1 MRWWTPPRRRW
12 SAVLAVIMMVPMAAM
27 LMAPNDLLSDKRR
40 LVAMPYVLTAAIEES
55 GSTVGMADSHIW
67 ELTTPAGQPDYAAMD
82 EHLEAMQQ
90 LGIDTVRVIIP
101 WRGNE
106 PWGPPGTVASP
117 IEQSYWARSDY
128 IINRAPE
135 RGMAVLGVLN
145 HAPEWGSAFPEPWA
159 TIGFEEAPDPE
170 LYAEYAARVVERY
183 GDKVGAY
190 EIWNEPN
197 AVTGWAPNIDAA
209 LYTEV
214 LKAAYTAIKNVNGDD
229 PNDPLVV
236 AGVLGAVVTTP
247 LLTLDPRAFVA
258 TMYASGAQGYFDA
271 LSFHPYHYSLPFSE
285 GEVTNSEPWKI
296 NSPLEQVIAIRQ
308 LMLANG
314 DADLRIWA
322 TEYGLPTFGLNGV
335 TEDQQRDYIKDFL
348 DAWAKLEDEDGTNYA
363 GPAFLYTLR
372 DAYLNGEL
380 TEATS
385 LGLFKYDILTGEW
398 IAKEAAKWLKDFLAD
413 PTNPTDPPPA
423 SGGPSNLGE
432 AIAQAMQAF
441 FEQIR
446 ATVQLFQ
453 QQVEGL
459 VNSVNAMMRAVAQAI
474 ASIFNPRSAVA
485 PALAPEV
492 QDAVAAGARTAA
504 SALAA
509 ETQEP
514 TADVVGG
521 EESADASKT
530 AVETVESEPVVV
542 ETAPTV
548 EVEPVSAPEVTSPV
562 EVPASEQE
570 AVAVEGSAADE
581 ESNPG
586 AMPTEVDSVT
596 DETREDETGT
606 GTADPVVATDDDT
619 DLADE
624 AATKSRQPD
633 VRVGIVARP
642 GGTGDDDGDVDDAKD
657 SAPSTETADDTDDS
671 ADTSSADSS
680 SES

>member
-1 MRWWTPPRRRW
+1 MRWWIAPRQRW
-12 SAVLAVIMMVPMAAM
+12 SALLAVAMMIPMGAM
-27 LMAPNDLLSDKRR
+27 FMVTGDLLSEKRQR
-40 LVAMPYVLTAAIEES
+40 VSLPYVLTAAIDES
-55 GSTVGMADSHIW
+55 GSTVGIADSHIW
-67 ELTTPAGQPDYAAMD
+67 ELTTPTGQPDYAAMD
-82 EHLEAMQQ
+82 EHLDAMQQ
-90 LGIDTVRVIIP
+90 LGVDTVRVIIP

-106 PWGPPGTVASP
+106 PFGPPGTVSSP

-128 IINRAPE
+128 IINRANE

-159 TIGFEEAPDPE
+159 TIGLEEAPDPD

-197 AVTGWAPNIDAA
+197 AVSGWAPNVDAA

-236 AGVLGAVVTTP
+236 AGVLGAVVTSP
-247 LLTLDPRAFVA
+247 FTLDPRTFVN
-258 TMYASGAQGYFDA
+258 TMYANGAQGYFDA

-285 GEVTNSEPWKI
+285 GEVTPSEPWKA

-308 LMLANG
+308 LMIANG

-322 TEYGLPTFGLNGV
+322 TEYGLPTFGLQGV
-335 TEDQQRDYIKDFL
+335 TEQQQRDYIEDFL
-348 DAWAKLEDEDGTNYA
+348 TAWAELEDEDGTNYT

-372 DAYLNGEL
+372 DAYINGEL

-398 IAKEAAKWLKDFLAD
+398 VAKEAALWLKDFLAD
-413 PTNPTDPPPA
+413 QTDPTDPPPVND
-423 SGGPSNLGE
+423 GPRDLGE
-432 AIAQAMQAF
+432 AIAQALQAF
-441 FEQIR
+441 INQIQ
-446 ATVQLFQ
+446 ATVALLQ

-459 VNSVNAMMRAVAQAI
+459 INSVNAALTAVVQAI
-474 ASIFNPRSAVA
+474 ANIFNPRSAVA

-492 QDAVAAGARTAA
+492 QSAVAEGARLTA
-504 SALAA
+504 SALAT
-509 ETQEP
+509 ETSESTDDVTQ
-514 TADVVGG
+514 DVVAA
-521 EESADASKT
+521 ER
-530 AVETVESEPVVV
+530 VSEGQ
-542 ETAPTV
+542 AV
-548 EVEPVSAPEVTSPV
+548 EVEPVSTPEVTSPV

-570 AVAVEGSAADE
+570 TVAVEGSAADE

-586 AMPTEVDSVT
+586 AVPTEVDSDT
-596 DETREDETGT
+596 DETKEDETST
-606 GTADPVVATDDDT
+606 GTPDPVVATDDDT
-619 DLADE
+619 ELADE

-642 GGTGDDDGDVDDAKD
+642 NTTGDDDGAVDDAKD

-671 ADTSSADSS
+671 ADTSDSG